1 MPQRPISTSPS
12 LSRSVGETAR
22 RTETGTGTGVTWTE
36 TEKGCEIGTGIR
48 HIHGAEGTGDSCYMD
63 WQSIMSLCL
72 ISA

>member
-1 MPQRPISTSPS
+1 MPQRPISTSRS

-22 RTETGTGTGVTWTE
+22 RTETGTGVTWIE
-36 TEKGCEIGTGIR
+36 TGKGSEIETGIR
-48 HIHGAEGTGDSCYMD
+48 HIHGAEGTGDSCYLD